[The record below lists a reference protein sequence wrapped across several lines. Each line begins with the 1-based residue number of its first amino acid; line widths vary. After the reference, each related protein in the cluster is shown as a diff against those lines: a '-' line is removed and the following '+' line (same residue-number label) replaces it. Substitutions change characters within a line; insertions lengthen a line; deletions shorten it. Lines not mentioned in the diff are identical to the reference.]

1 MILAARLLYLSF
13 FLLATRRCHVVL
25 AVPGDGQLHQVH
37 LFVVLLIL
45 YFVKIQRT
53 QRGAN
58 RWIQNFFLMPLGV
71 TASFLRHLVCHT
83 RVFLSWT
90 H

>member
-1 MILAARLLYLSF
+1 MILAARLLHLLF
-13 FLLATRRCHVVL
+13 FLLTAHRCHVVL

-58 RWIQNFFLMPLGV
+58 RWIQNFFLMLLGV
-71 TASFLRHLVCHT
+71 TASLLRHLVCRT
-83 RVFLSWT
+83 
-90 H
+90 

>member
-1 MILAARLLYLSF
+1 MILAARLLNLSF

-37 LFVVLLIL
+37 LFVVLLIP
-45 YFVKIQRT
+45 YFAKIQRT

-58 RWIQNFFLMPLGV
+58 RWIQNFFLMQLGV
-71 TASFLRHLVCHT
+71 TASLLRHLVCCT
-83 RVFLSWT
+83 
-90 H
+90 